1 MQNLIFVRK
10 VNPSSMVRDPF
21 TGKPLPPSGQLVP
34 NNAYWLAR
42 INAGI
47 VEKVRRV
54 QGSAESIPILVN
66 QAEEPKKKFK
76 KS

>member
-1 MQNLIFVRK
+1 MKNLIFVRK
-10 VNPSSMVRDPF
+10 VNPSSMVRDPY

-47 VEKVRRV
+47 VEEVKRAK
-54 QGSAESIPILVN
+54 GSVESIPVLVN
-66 QAEEPKKKFK
+66 ESEEPKKKSK
-76 KS
+76 KL